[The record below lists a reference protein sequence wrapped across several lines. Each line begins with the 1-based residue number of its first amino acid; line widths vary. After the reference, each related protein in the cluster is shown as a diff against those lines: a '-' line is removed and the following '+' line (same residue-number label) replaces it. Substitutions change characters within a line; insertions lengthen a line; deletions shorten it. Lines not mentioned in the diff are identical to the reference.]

1 MFTLAPERTVLPI
14 HVDTMETGSPTA
26 HRPFGLTLSQPSVP
40 SGDVLDLTDTH
51 LDPVTQMLVGADG
64 VTLANKPQ
72 TTQKVTTNEKT
83 VHDHQSWND
92 SKQDTYQD

>member
-1 MFTLAPERTVLPI
+1 MPVLAHDRTQLPI
-14 HVDTMETGSPTA
+14 HVDTMETGSPTT
-26 HRPFGLTLSQPSVP
+26 HRPFGLTLSRPSVP

-51 LDPVTQMLVGADG
+51 LDPVTQTIVGADG
-64 VTLANKPQ
+64 VTLASKPQ

-92 SKQDTYQD
+92 SKTDTYQD